1 MKHTHLQ
8 MVISVIA
15 QAVDLCAHISEAAA
29 AAACLAAFLPPS
41 VQHCKSTSAA
51 DSLVLD
57 TRSEAPPVI
66 TAGSSD
72 IISEEIQRSLRN

>member
-15 QAVDLCAHISEAAA
+15 QAVDLCAHISEA